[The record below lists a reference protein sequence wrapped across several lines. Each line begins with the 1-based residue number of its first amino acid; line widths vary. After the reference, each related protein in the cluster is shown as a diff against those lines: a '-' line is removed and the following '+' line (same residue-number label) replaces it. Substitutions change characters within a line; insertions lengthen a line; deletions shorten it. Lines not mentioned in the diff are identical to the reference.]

1 MSSEC
6 LLTYIKTSA
15 EEISASAPYI
25 RWASVLRHYFA
36 PQMVCTLQINW
47 VGSAIF
53 TFFVLAFGFYLWVR
67 ITKTMDLGKYLA
79 YGIFVLVVEVR
90 LCCNLCKYTCYLM
103 LLPDGGVCAA
113 AAL

>member
-1 MSSEC
+1 
-6 LLTYIKTSA
+6 
-15 EEISASAPYI
+15 
-25 RWASVLRHYFA
+25 
-36 PQMVCTLQINW
+36 MVCMAQINW

-90 LCCNLCKYTCYLM
+90 RAT
-103 LLPDGGVCAA
+103 LLDPV
-113 AAL
+113 LTMRVTFTV

>member
-1 MSSEC
+1 M
-6 LLTYIKTSA
+6 A
-15 EEISASAPYI
+15 
-25 RWASVLRHYFA
+25 
-36 PQMVCTLQINW
+36 QINW

-90 LCCNLCKYTCYLM
+90 YADAM
-103 LLPDGGVCAA
+103 LSDLAFNV
-113 AAL
+113 